1 MSYSKYISK
10 KQVARILGV
19 SLSSV
24 PRWVKTNKLPEPIPF
39 GPNII
44 KWDVNEI
51 EKWIEER
58 ITEVFLVIN
67 QKKINDVNKTQ

>member
-1 MSYSKYISK
+1 MSYSKYIPK

-19 SLSSV
+19 SSSTV
-24 PRWVKTNKLPEPIPF
+24 SRWVKTNYLPEPIPF

-44 KWDVNEI
+44 KWDINEI

-58 ITEVFLVIN
+58 KNNRGFLGH
-67 QKKINDVNKTQ
+67 KPEKNK